1 VADPAYAISEQ
12 ARELLVAAHDHNGRI
27 FKFEFE
33 EGGPLIR
40 AGTFERTGAD
50 WSRALD
56 ELLDKGL
63 AIYHS
68 GSPTESGETFEL
80 TPDAYKTEGRP
91 RHAAP

>member
-1 VADPAYAISEQ
+1 VAGPAHGISEQ
-12 ARELLVAAHDHNGRI
+12 ARELLVAAHTHGGRL

-50 WSRALD
+50 WGRALD
-56 ELLDKGL
+56 ELLDMGL
-63 AIYHS
+63 AIYRS
-68 GSPTESGETFEL
+68 GSSTESGETFEL
-80 TPDAYKTEGRP
+80 TPGAYEAEGKP